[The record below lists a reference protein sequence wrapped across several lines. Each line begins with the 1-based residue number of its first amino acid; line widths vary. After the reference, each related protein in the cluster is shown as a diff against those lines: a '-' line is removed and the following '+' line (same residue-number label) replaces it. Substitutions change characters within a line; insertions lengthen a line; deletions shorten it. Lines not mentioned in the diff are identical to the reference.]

1 MSMSVTELFEG
12 LKKKKYRTA
21 FALYSPAEDDLP
33 PEVQKWYLD
42 FTRPEVPIVATW
54 RPTGIV
60 NIEESTL
67 DEYKASWMEYTRQC
81 KTAITDTYGWSLE
94 RKQAVNELELSETKD
109 QKRFWTSFISVLDF
123 QQVDTRIY
131 WR

>member
-1 MSMSVTELFEG
+1 MSVTELFEG

-54 RPTGIV
+54 RPTGLV
-60 NIEESTL
+60 NLEESNL
-67 DEYKASWMEYTRQC
+67 DDYKASWMEYIRQC
-81 KTAITDTYGWSLE
+81 KEASVDTFGWSML
-94 RKQAVNELELSETKD
+94 RKDAVTELENASSKNE
-109 QKRFWTSFISVLDF
+109 KRFWTAFIGVLDF
-123 QQVDTRIY
+123 QQVDTRVY
-131 WR
+131 H